1 MRDNNA
7 GNKNSH
13 FNEVV
18 QHDNPDTNQSLARE
32 NVAAVASR
40 YETMDC
46 TLDKDTHTNSETVEE
61 MYSNGNGKCL
71 KLLDN

>member
-1 MRDNNA
+1 MRENNA

-18 QHDNPDTNQSLARE
+18 QHDNYDPNQSFGME
-32 NVAAVASR
+32 IVAAGASR

-46 TLDKDTHTNSETVEE
+46 TLDKNTNVETVEE
-61 MYSNGNGKCL
+61 MYNNANGKCL
-71 KLLDN
+71 KLLDI